1 MSTDKNGRLLLPSG
15 GYEKLKSF
23 QSARLIYVRSGVQNI
38 AGGSVDAA
46 ASTKLE
52 LNLYSVARASLEKLK
67 FDYQDFLRQHCVPVR
82 TKESMLYQ
90 EFIRR
95 RISKAAEF
103 KKFINPPF
111 KSVLVANVEHKK

>member
-23 QSARLIYVRSGVQNI
+23 Q
-38 AGGSVDAA
+38 
-46 ASTKLE
+46 E
-52 LNLYSVARASLEKLK
+52 ELK
-67 FDYQDFLRQHCVPVR
+67 FDYQDFLRQHCVQVR
-82 TKESMLYQ
+82 TTESMLYQ

>member
-23 QSARLIYVRSGVQNI
+23 QSARLIYARSGVQNI
-38 AGGSVDAA
+38 AGASVDAA

-95 RISKAAEF
+95 RISKATEF

-111 KSVLVANVEHKK
+111 